1 LAELA
6 LAYTG
11 SVQYETLKSYPN
23 REIMILTETMN
34 TINKRK
40 DAAIKSKT
48 VGMGM
53 DSPPSIG
60 EF

>member
-6 LAYTG
+6 LAYSG
-11 SVQYETLKSYPN
+11 AVQYETLKSYPN
-23 REIMILTETMN
+23 REILILTETMN

-40 DAAIKSKT
+40 DAALKSKSS
-48 VGMGM
+48 GMGM
-53 DSPPSIG
+53 GGPPIG